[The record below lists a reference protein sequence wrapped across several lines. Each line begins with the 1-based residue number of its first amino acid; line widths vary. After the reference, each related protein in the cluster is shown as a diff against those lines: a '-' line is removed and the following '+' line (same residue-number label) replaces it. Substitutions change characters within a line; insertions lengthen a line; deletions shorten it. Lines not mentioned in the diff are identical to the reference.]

1 MVYSSKTTGS
11 GVRYIEKGAGEAVL
25 LVHGGG
31 GDAQQWSVEIEGLAV
46 RHRVIVAVLA
56 DLTPAEASGTL
67 RRLLDDLAVPAVT
80 VVSRA
85 DDAGAA
91 LAFTLAHPIR
101 VRRLALIA
109 PPLEKSCGGKP

>member
-1 MVYSSKTTGS
+1 MVHSLKTTGS
-11 GVRYIEKGAGEAVL
+11 GVRYIETGAGEAVL
-25 LVHGGG
+25 LVHGRG
-31 GDAQQWSVEIEGLAV
+31 GDGQQWSAEIEGLAV

-56 DLTPAEASGTL
+56 GQTPAESSGTL

-109 PPLEKSCGGKP
+109 PPLESSCGGKP